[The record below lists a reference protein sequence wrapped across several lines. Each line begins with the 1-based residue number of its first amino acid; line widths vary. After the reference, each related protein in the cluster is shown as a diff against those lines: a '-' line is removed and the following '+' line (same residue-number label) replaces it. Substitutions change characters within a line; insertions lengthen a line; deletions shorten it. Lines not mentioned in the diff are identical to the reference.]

1 MRSQK
6 ISNKRAGFQRREFQ
20 ALIGLGNQYAC
31 IKDCRPYQEGDH
43 VTIYFHKDATQSP
56 SIWIEKYQNGPD
68 KSLFIAW
75 SWGAGGQIVS
85 IARSE
90 KFDHFTDQLKNR
102 LDLVE
107 ETMTDTGSTVRV
119 LAPQF

>member
-6 ISNKRAGFQRREFQ
+6 ISNKRAGFQRKEFQ
-20 ALIGLGNQYAC
+20 ILIGLGNQYAC

-43 VTIYFHKDATQSP
+43 VTIHLHKDATQSP
-56 SIWIEKYQNGPD
+56 SIWIEKYQNGPE
-68 KSLFIAW
+68 KSLFVAW
-75 SWGAGGQIVS
+75 SWGAGNHIVS

-90 KFDHFTDQLKNR
+90 KFDHFTDQLKAR

-107 ETMTDTGSTVRV
+107 YNSGNEDSSVRV